1 MTHAPASQQPVVES
15 ALHPGLQGMMVRS
28 GRLSHAGMTLL
39 LAVTGVLLCLHA
51 AGWLAAIVVVAKT
64 ASPAMPQ
71 VQSAIVLV
79 LGVAVTFAAGRTR
92 RHRRLAVIIALVCA
106 AVSFVA
112 VPLAHRYHARDLM
125 PGGVDTVQSRRSFED
140 RFRVAGGDINLHS
153 HLSDVVMVGLDAAY
167 GRTDRSPARAFSAL
181 SRLAGLVFLLELGV
195 AAAWHRWSRQSCRY
209 VGLALAMPLVL
220 LYFGYWELGYL
231 SMAAGVAPLLALGRS
246 RRLLQAQTSAW
257 VAGCLQGL
265 HTALHGFGLFGI
277 AGGTLAALDARGGV
291 RRGWIRAATFASA
304 AVACYL
310 GWIFLYVTVWRLSL
324 ESNRQLGYRPLL
336 HSAIFEHRI
345 ANPLLSLSGFGEFGM
360 FSAVAG
366 VPLLAWACL
375 SASRRTVVQAALF
388 ALPSLIF
395 LVRWWPVSAPY
406 NLDLLLSIYPGV
418 FAACWVSSSSRSR
431 AIGALV
437 VLVVLHLLL
446 WTMLGNG
453 TFSRV
458 WVTDGR

>member
-1 MTHAPASQQPVVES
+1 
-15 ALHPGLQGMMVRS
+15 MMVRS
-28 GRLSHAGMTLL
+28 RLLEHAGMALL
-39 LAVTGVLLCLHA
+39 LAVTGLLLCLHA
-51 AGWLAAIVVVAKT
+51 AGWLTAAVVIAQT
-64 ASPAMPQ
+64 AAPMVPQ
-71 VQSAIVLV
+71 VQSAIVLAF
-79 LGVAVTFAAGRTR
+79 GVAVTRAAGGTR
-92 RHRRLAVIIALVCA
+92 RHRRLAVTVALVCMA
-106 AVSFVA
+106 GLFVA
-112 VPLAHRYHARDLM
+112 VPLAPRYQARDLM
-125 PGGVDTVQSRRSFED
+125 PGGVDTVQSRRTFED
-140 RFRVAGGDINLHS
+140 RFRVADGDVNFHS
-153 HLSDVVMVGLDAAY
+153 HLSDVVIVGLDAAF
-167 GRTDRSPARAFSAL
+167 GRTDRSPAQAFSAL
-181 SRLAGLVFLLELGV
+181 SRLAGLVFLIELGV

-220 LYFGYWELGYL
+220 LYFSYWELGYL
-231 SMAAGVAPLLALGRS
+231 SMAAGVAPLLAMGRS
-246 RRLLQAQTSAW
+246 RRLLRAQASAW
-257 VAGCLQGL
+257 VAGCLQGI

-277 AGGTLAALDARGGV
+277 AGGALAALDARGGW

-310 GWIFLYVTVWRLSL
+310 GWIFFYVTVWRLSL

-336 HSAIFEHRI
+336 EAAVFEHRI
-345 ANPLLSLSGFGEFGM
+345 ANPLLSVSGFGEFGL

-375 SASRRTVVQAALF
+375 SASRRAVVQAALF
-388 ALPSLIF
+388 GLPSLIF

-418 FAACWVSSSSRSR
+418 FAACWVTASSRRR
-431 AIGALV
+431 AIGGLV
-437 VLVVLHLLL
+437 VLAVLHLLL